1 MQRGVAIHDVRNSG
15 VIALRTHQTWWL
27 ARPRPTPTSRSAHTS
42 FSIIV
47 RVHGVRRCT
56 LPVIRTW
63 IAALRH
69 GAAESDLDTLL
80 SAVQPIIDQLMGRH
94 ALYEWTLLQ
103 LRQACL

>member
-1 MQRGVAIHDVRNSG
+1 MQRGVAVHDVSNINGRHACTHARAMTDGRAAHSPHKLLILVYRLG
-15 VIALRTHQTWWL
+15 V
-27 ARPRPTPTSRSAHTS
+27 
-42 FSIIV
+42 V
-47 RVHGVRRCT
+47 CGVGVCG
-56 LPVIRTW
+56 VRTW

-69 GAAESDLDTLL
+69 GATESDLDVLL